1 MLRYDIHGL
10 VKVDS
15 NVRPGAL
22 MGVLPPIFISGRG
35 GKDAD
40 ISIFAGDFTY
50 HESGGIYYE
59 GPFKVGP
66 LRSKFLLDG
75 LEGRARIWFLSPRYR
90 FLGEVKPQIKSLI
103 FEVLEIKLLQRGHT
117 LIHAACLEKDGEG
130 IMLVAPPDTGKT
142 FTSIRLVRRGFNFMA
157 DDMTILGPGA
167 RAYCFPT
174 PMTLHLV
181 HLREL
186 DIPLSRL
193 ARASV
198 RARWL
203 LNSLPW
209 VKKLVSEAK
218 VDYRHV
224 LKDIPLTEKTKVA
237 RIFFLERGSRGLE
250 KVDDALALSK
260 LIPVAKMH
268 RSIFDDLITIYSY
281 YHPELNLGALAR
293 RQEELYGELVEEAE
307 CYIVRA
313 EGRTFADVMIEEEMI

>member
-35 GKDAD
+35 DGDAD
-40 ISIFAGDFTY
+40 ISVFAGDFTY
-50 HESGGIYYE
+50 DGSGIYYE
-59 GPFKVGP
+59 GPFRVGP

-75 LEGRARIWFLSPRYR
+75 LEGKARIWFLSPRYR
-90 FLGEVKPQIKSLI
+90 FFGEVKPEIRSLI

-157 DDMTILGPGA
+157 DDMTILGPEA

-174 PMTLHLV
+174 PMTIHLV

-186 DIPLSRL
+186 DLPLPRS

-209 VKKLVSEAK
+209 VKKLVSEAR
-218 VDYRHV
+218 VDYRQV
-224 LKDIPLTEKTKVA
+224 LKDIPITRRTRVA
-237 RIFFLERGSRGLE
+237 QVFFLERGPRGLE
-250 KVDDALALSK
+250 KIDEALALSK

-281 YHPELNLGALAR
+281 YHPELDLGSLAR

-313 EGRTFADVMIEEEMI
+313 GGRRFADVMIEEGMV